1 MSFTRQRGCSLPIL
15 LLSSLLFLTAR
26 SQCPHPQPIDQ
37 VADWFKSEVFPIS
50 NSAANNAK
58 TLIKHTRNASS
69 IRLSLRPVITLTDD
83 TRAEHMDAGIC
94 ITHSSLASGLA
105 CLPSLIIMGVMKGD
119 QRGFES
125 GWRKYALLGFEMDS
139 FANVSHSMAFAILE
153 RGFYAE
159 QLDVITQYY
168 PRDQIH
174 LNLYEA
180 MSKDMVSHIN
190 DIQTWLGLPF
200 FDYSPLTRINA
211 RGYVSL
217 QAVKSKTDSKPY
229 ESLGDDVYQLLVEMY
244 LPSMRDLAR
253 YIDKSLLRKH
263 WHIN

>member
-1 MSFTRQRGCSLPIL
+1 MRFSFPRARAYSHFQHNCREGDVLIGKPGTQHADRVFVNERRDPRTGQRVND
-15 LLSSLLFLTAR
+15 FLTAIGATR
-26 SQCPHPQPIDQ
+26 EDFSKPTGSCTSKQFETVLLTRLDGTRGTR
-37 VADWFKSEVFPIS
+37 IS
-50 NSAANNAK
+50 
-58 TLIKHTRNASS
+58 RN
-69 IRLSLRPVITLTDD
+69 
-83 TRAEHMDAGIC
+83 E
-94 ITHSSLASGLA
+94 
-105 CLPSLIIMGVMKGD
+105 
-119 QRGFES
+119 
-125 GWRKYALLGFEMDS
+125 
-139 FANVSHSMAFAILE
+139 SMAFAILE

-200 FDYSPLTRINA
+200 FDYSPLTRINT
-211 RGYVSL
+211 RGYTSL

-229 ESLGDDVYQLLVEMY
+229 ERLGDDVYQLLVEMY

-263 WHIN
+263 WPIN

>member
-1 MSFTRQRGCSLPIL
+1 MDAARVARMH
-15 LLSSLLFLTAR
+15 SLLPSVRLIASLRDPAAR
-26 SQCPHPQPIDQ
+26 AYSHFQHNCREGDVLIGKPGTQH
-37 VADWFKSEVFPIS
+37 ADRVIVYDERNP
-50 NSAANNAK
+50 
-58 TLIKHTRNASS
+58 HTRPRVNAFLKAIGATREDFSKPTDS
-69 IRLSLRPVITLTDD
+69 CTSKQFETVLLTRLDG
-83 TRAEHMDAGIC
+83 TRGTRI
-94 ITHSSLASGLA
+94 
-105 CLPSLIIMGVMKGD
+105 
-119 QRGFES
+119 
-125 GWRKYALLGFEMDS
+125 
-139 FANVSHSMAFAILE
+139 SHNESMAFAILE

-180 MSKDMVSHIN
+180 MSKDMISHIN

-244 LPSMRDLAR
+244 LPSVRDLAR